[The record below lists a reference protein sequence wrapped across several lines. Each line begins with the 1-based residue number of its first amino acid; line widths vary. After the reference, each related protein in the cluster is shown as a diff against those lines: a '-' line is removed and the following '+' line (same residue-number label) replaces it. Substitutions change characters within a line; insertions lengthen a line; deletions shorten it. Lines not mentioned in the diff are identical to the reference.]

1 MPREYLERLRTI
13 DRELNSMLDHKQE
26 ILEQATSIKS
36 MPDGVCVQTSTSS
49 KVENAAVRLADYGD
63 LVYELV
69 DDMVKRKEHA
79 LELINQIPD
88 GRLAMLLK
96 YRYVFCWSWNKV
108 SAMMCYDRTSV
119 WRMRDEAIKEFG
131 IVWESRNTT
140 QHENVL

>member
-26 ILEQATSIKS
+26 ILEQATIHQINA
-36 MPDGVCVQTSTSS
+36 GRCVRTDFNQQQGGECS
-49 KVENAAVRLADYGD
+49 NRLADYGD

-96 YRYVFCWSWNKV
+96 YRL
-108 SAMMCYDRTSV
+108 R
-119 WRMRDEAIKEFG
+119 
-131 IVWESRNTT
+131 
-140 QHENVL
+140 VLLVLEQSISDDVL